1 MSFNSKIQAWNVL
14 LLLKNYCYCPFLA
27 LLLLLLTIAKGLPE
41 LLLLLLIS
49 DLPELLLLLLI
60 EKFSIDQ
67 LWYFSL
73 YLFRFLWN
81 MLLPLPELPER
92 RAYGQ
97 EWNSLRAPRMGAPLR
112 SAPDHARWLEG
123 SQQHRREHLQWCSR
137 SFLLH
142 LLRFNSD
149 RQWVGLPSGKA
160 VKAVVYCTLKCLIKT
175 RVFFL
180 LIAKNLMILYR
191 YPVFGA
197 LTIIFTFSLL
207 RWVYILLL
215 HFLAFNSSK

>member
-1 MSFNSKIQAWNVL
+1 
-14 LLLKNYCYCPFLA
+14 
-27 LLLLLLTIAKGLPE
+27 
-41 LLLLLLIS
+41 
-49 DLPELLLLLLI
+49 
-60 EKFSIDQ
+60 
-67 LWYFSL
+67 
-73 YLFRFLWN
+73 

-112 SAPDHARWLEG
+112 SATDHARWLEG
-123 SQQHRREHLQWCSR
+123 SQQHRGEHMQWCSR

-160 VKAVVYCTLKCLIKT
+160 VKAVVYCTLKCLIKDT
-175 RVFFL
+175 CLFL
-180 LIAKNLMILYR
+180 INCQKSNDFV

-197 LTIIFTFSLL
+197 LYYFQFLSPTMSIIQFRLFFGQFSAIFTNSELADSWVLGKIPWVFCQNSWVFSQNP
-207 RWVYILLL
+207 WV
-215 HFLAFNSSK
+215 FLKNPLVL